1 MLQNPSLACLESDQ
15 SQCRPAVVAIVG
27 ESEWEKSFETCVS
40 YTLFYPKKNSCI
52 QGKKKCVYAPMG
64 RNDGEQVVM

>member
-52 QGKKKCVYAPMG
+52 QGKKSVCMLQWGGMMVNKL
-64 RNDGEQVVM
+64 